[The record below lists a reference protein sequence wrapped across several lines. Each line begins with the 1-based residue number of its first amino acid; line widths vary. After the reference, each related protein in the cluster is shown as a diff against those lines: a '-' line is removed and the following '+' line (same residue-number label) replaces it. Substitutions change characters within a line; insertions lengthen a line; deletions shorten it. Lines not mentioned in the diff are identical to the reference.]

1 MIILVFTN
9 IPPIAFVA
17 AALDILVSMAVHA
30 ASEWQGWLINFL
42 SVIGY
47 RSGCCDAV
55 VIEDF
60 VLFRQMKYTR
70 LNQESWNMRHRLPTG
85 LAATGA
91 AFVSWAVV
99 SPGIDAEWYAGP
111 GLVYYAIRVFES
123 KLRREPEVSLVA
135 GLATVCRSSGWSG

>member
-111 GLVYYAIRVFES
+111 AGKKISDIGLEGGFVVTISLLRHKSIRVEA
-123 KLRREPEVSLVA
+123 KTR
-135 GLATVCRSSGWSG
+135 T